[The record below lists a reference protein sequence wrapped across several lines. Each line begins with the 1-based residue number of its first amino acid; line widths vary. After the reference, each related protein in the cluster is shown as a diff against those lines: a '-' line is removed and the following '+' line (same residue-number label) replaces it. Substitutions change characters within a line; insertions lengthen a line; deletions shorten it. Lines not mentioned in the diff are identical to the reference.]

1 MTTAPTDAS
10 SNDVPFHSPIDFP
23 GAKSPDRTWIVDS
36 SGVSIRAYEWGS
48 AGGRPLLLSH
58 GGFDFARTM
67 DVFAPILAVEGWRV
81 VAWDHRGHGNSEH
94 AALYSW
100 DADIRDG
107 IAVLDSVTNEAVP
120 VIGHSKG
127 GALALNLATIRPD
140 RVSALVNLDGMPSH
154 RTVPD
159 ISDRERKRIMAGELS
174 TRLDFRRRAH
184 ESMRKP
190 GTLEELAVRRKKMNP
205 RLSDEW
211 LRYLVTVGASESV
224 DGWRWKLDPSMRF
237 GGFGP
242 FRPEWSLARMPGI
255 AAPMLALLGLEQE
268 DMGWGTL
275 PEDVE
280 PWLPPGARLV
290 QLSGVGHF
298 VHIEQPDVV
307 ANLVL
312 EFLS

>member
-1 MTTAPTDAS
+1 MS
-10 SNDVPFHSPIDFP
+10 SSPHAFP
-23 GAKSPDRTWIVDS
+23 GAQSPDRTWIVES
-36 SGVSIRAYEWGS
+36 SGVAITAYQWGS
-48 AGGRPLLLSH
+48 DTGLPLLFSH
-58 GGFDFARTM
+58 GGFDFARTV
-67 DVFAPILAVEGWRV
+67 DVFAPILAAEGWRV
-81 VAWDHRGHGNSEH
+81 IAWDHRGHGNSEH

-107 IAVLDSVTNEAVP
+107 VAVLDSVTATSVP
-120 VIGHSKG
+120 VVGHSKG
-127 GALALNLATIRPD
+127 GALALALATMRPD
-140 RVSALVNLDGMPSH
+140 RVSALVNLDGLPSH

-159 ISDRERKRIMAGELS
+159 ISDRERKRIMASDL
-174 TRLDFRRRAH
+174 TNRMDFRRRAH
-184 ESMRKP
+184 EGVRKP
-190 GTLEELAVRRKKMNP
+190 GTLEELASRRKKMNP

-211 LRYLVTVGASESV
+211 LQYLVTVGAAESE

-255 AAPMLALLGLEQE
+255 QARMLAVLGTEQE
-268 DMGWGTL
+268 AMGWGTR

-290 QLSGVGHF
+290 PLKGVGHF

-307 ANLVL
+307 ANLIL
-312 EFLS
+312 EFLA

>member
-1 MTTAPTDAS
+1 MALPSVVVTHS
-10 SNDVPFHSPIDFP
+10 HSNFP
-23 GAKSPDRTWIVDS
+23 GAKAPDRTWTVDS
-36 SGVSIRAYEWGS
+36 SGVSVTAYQWGS
-48 AGGRPLLLSH
+48 DSDQPLLLSH

-67 DVFAPILAVEGWRV
+67 DVFAPMLAAEGWKV

-107 IAVLDSVTNEAVP
+107 IAVLDSVTAEAVP

-127 GALALNLATIRPD
+127 GAIALSMANIRPD
-140 RVSALVNLDGMPSH
+140 RVSALVNLDGMPSN

-159 ISDRERKRIMAGELS
+159 ISDRERKRLMTSELS
-174 TRLDFRRRAH
+174 NRMDFRRTAH
-184 ESMRKP
+184 ESLRKP
-190 GTLEELAVRRKKMNP
+190 GTLEELAARRKKMNP

-211 LRYLVTVGASESV
+211 LRYLVTVGATESE
-224 DGWRWKLDPSMRF
+224 DGWRWNLDPSMRF

-255 AAPMLALLGLEQE
+255 GVPLLAFLGIEQE
-268 DMGWGTL
+268 AMGWGTH
-275 PEDVE
+275 PEDIE
-280 PWLPPGARLV
+280 PWLPPGATLV
-290 QLSGVGHF
+290 PLKGVGHF
-298 VHIEQPDVV
+298 VHIEQPDVI
-307 ANLVL
+307 ANLIL

>member
-1 MTTAPTDAS
+1 MGLWRYALLVTNSTIT
-10 SNDVPFHSPIDFP
+10 FP
-23 GAKSPDRTWIVDS
+23 GAKVPDRTWTVDS
-36 SGVSIRAYEWGS
+36 SGTSIVAYQWGS
-48 AGGRPLLLSH
+48 DDDAPLLLSH

-67 DVFAPILAVEGWRV
+67 DVFAPLLASAGWRV

-100 DADIRDG
+100 DADVRDG
-107 IAVLDSVTNEAVP
+107 IAVLDSVTAGPVP

-127 GALALNLATIRPD
+127 GALSLALATSRPD
-140 RVSALVNLDGMPSH
+140 RVTALVNLDGLPSH
-154 RTVPD
+154 RSVPD
-159 ISDRERKRIMAGELS
+159 ISDRERSRLMASEMTS
-174 TRLDFRRRAH
+174 RLDFRRKVH
-184 ESMRKP
+184 LSERKP
-190 GTLEELAVRRKKMNP
+190 GTLDELAQRRKKMNP

-211 LRYLVTVGASESV
+211 LRYLVSVGANESE

-255 AAPMLALLGLEQE
+255 AVPMLAVLGTEQE
-268 DMGWGTL
+268 AMGWGTR

-280 PWLPPGARLV
+280 SWLPPGARLV
-290 QLSGVGHF
+290 PLKGVGHF
-298 VHIEQPDVV
+298 VHIEEPEVV
-307 ANLVL
+307 ANMIL